1 MKKERQLKKLLRTK
15 PNQSAMKIK
24 QRRILKFRLTTKF
37 MLIAGGI
44 TFMLSMTAGLL
55 VYMNIS
61 YNEKIRAAATGIE
74 GSGGYLNTGDLLS
87 QFTFETQNI
96 TQSNLGPN
104 AISICKDAHALD
116 GGRSSTKGLS
126 AGVNGKDIDLVLAD
140 GEIWNQEGIDISIDY
155 RRNEKSGNFFTRENG
170 FNFGMENGFIVI
182 SYRLENKRGGIES
195 IKTKT
200 DYEISEDEIFRTY
213 RFIYNPAKGKAE
225 IFVNG
230 AIVWSNQHAENT
242 SLSWKNAGNVTIG
255 KGMNGNGKDLAIIDN
270 LIIKTAGNT
279 APLSESLLNF
289 MLEEK
294 DSEIKIHWS
303 TSANDKIKS
312 FNVERSI
319 NGVDF
324 VTVTTVPVDLDL
336 KENDEYTYTDKTKTT
351 NGIVYYRLRQT
362 FNNGKFISHSLAAIK
377 IDNEKSFAIER
388 ISPIPF
394 DKTFDLTYYLPSSG
408 RVWLQIND
416 ENGKMIDTQS
426 FEAPKGKNVHVY
438 KTDKV
443 IESGTYT
450 VNLMFNDKKIIRSI
464 IKI

>member
-1 MKKERQLKKLLRTK
+1 MTKESPLKKLLRTK
-15 PNQSAMKIK
+15 PNQLPMKIK
-24 QRRILKFRLTTKF
+24 QRQLNKIRLTTKF

-44 TFMLSMTAGLL
+44 TFVLSMSAGLL

-61 YNEKIRAAATGIE
+61 YSEKIRASGTGVE
-74 GSGGYLNTGDLLS
+74 GSGGYLNNGDILS
-87 QFTFETQNI
+87 QFTFESSDVTH
-96 TQSNLGPN
+96 SVSGPN
-104 AISICKDAHALD
+104 AISMSKDAHSID
-116 GGRSSTKGLS
+116 GGRSSSKGLS
-126 AGVNGKDIDLVLAD
+126 AGSNGKDIDLVLPD

-170 FNFGMENGFIVI
+170 FNFGMENGFITI

-242 SLSWKNAGNVTIG
+242 PLSWKNAGNVTIA

-270 LIIKTAGNT
+270 LLIKTGGNT
-279 APLSESLLNF
+279 APLAESLLNF
-289 MLEEK
+289 MLEER
-294 DSEIKIHWS
+294 DGGIKIHWS
-303 TSANDKIKS
+303 TSLNEKIKS
-312 FNVERSI
+312 FNIERSI

-324 VTVTTVPVDLDL
+324 VTVTTVPVNLDL
-336 KENDEYTYTDKTKTT
+336 KENDEYTYIDRTKTT

-377 IDNEKSFAIER
+377 IESEKSFAIER

-394 DKTFDLTYYLPSSG
+394 DKSFDLTYYLPASG

-416 ENGKMIDTQS
+416 DNGKMVDTES

-438 KTDKV
+438 KTDK
-443 IESGTYT
+443 IKQSGTYT
-450 VNLMFNDKKIIRSI
+450 VNLMFDDKKVTRSI